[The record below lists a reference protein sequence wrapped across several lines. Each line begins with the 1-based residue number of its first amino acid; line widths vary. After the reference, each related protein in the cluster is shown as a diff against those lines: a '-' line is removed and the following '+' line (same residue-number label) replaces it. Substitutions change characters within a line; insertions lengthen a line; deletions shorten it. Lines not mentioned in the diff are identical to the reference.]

1 MVKRIL
7 RVTSIV
13 LLLSLFLSY
22 PICAI
27 ENNDYT
33 SPYYSDTSEL
43 EEVQI
48 IDYLYEQ
55 GLMDG
60 LMSPR
65 KNRLGIFGPYDVITY
80 QEFYITMNL
89 LFDIKLSTTVAGI
102 IPHELAITIFNRY
115 QYINNSKIFCSK
127 LPKQDKQPLT
137 RLELACWVYDIQ
149 YAKEFIGENI
159 AQFAKQYIGYNYKWG
174 GTSSKGFDCSGF
186 TMYIYAQYGYNI
198 GRTCNEQSNKGKYI
212 TLQNLQPG
220 DIVLFERTYSAFG
233 YTHVGIYL
241 GNYLFIHAS
250 NPRQGVTINSLLE
263 NYYRIRF
270 VCGRRIIT

>member
-27 ENNDYT
+27 ENNDYI

-80 QEFYITMNL
+80 
-89 LFDIKLSTTVAGI
+89 
-102 IPHELAITIFNRY
+102 
-115 QYINNSKIFCSK
+115 
-127 LPKQDKQPLT
+127 
-137 RLELACWVYDIQ
+137 
-149 YAKEFIGENI
+149 
-159 AQFAKQYIGYNYKWG
+159 
-174 GTSSKGFDCSGF
+174 
-186 TMYIYAQYGYNI
+186 
-198 GRTCNEQSNKGKYI
+198 
-212 TLQNLQPG
+212 
-220 DIVLFERTYSAFG
+220 
-233 YTHVGIYL
+233 
-241 GNYLFIHAS
+241 
-250 NPRQGVTINSLLE
+250 
-263 NYYRIRF
+263 
-270 VCGRRIIT
+270 